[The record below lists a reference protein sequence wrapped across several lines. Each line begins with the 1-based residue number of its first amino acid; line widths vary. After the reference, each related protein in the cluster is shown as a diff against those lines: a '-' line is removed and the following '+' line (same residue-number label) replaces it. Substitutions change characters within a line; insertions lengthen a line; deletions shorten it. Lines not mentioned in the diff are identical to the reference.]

1 MNGSILILGA
11 GSFGQTLAE
20 TAMACG
26 YSRISFLDD
35 ESPMAVGK
43 LREAERFLA
52 DYPEA
57 IVAIGSSA
65 LRERLQRQ
73 LREWGFCLPV
83 LMHPTAYISPTAQL
97 GEGCFLGPKA
107 VVNTGACV
115 GQGCILSVGAIVD
128 HHARIGDW
136 CQINTGSIVKA
147 GAVVPPHTKLEAG
160 EVVLGYSQAV
170 VKRP

>member
-43 LREAERFLA
+43 LREAERFLPE
-52 DYPEA
+52 YPEA

-97 GEGCFLGPKA
+97 GEGCFVGPKNVRRMCA
-107 VVNTGACV
+107 RSASANLGKKLPPTWREVGGSWLCV
-115 GQGCILSVGAIVD
+115 
-128 HHARIGDW
+128 
-136 CQINTGSIVKA
+136 
-147 GAVVPPHTKLEAG
+147 
-160 EVVLGYSQAV
+160 
-170 VKRP
+170 